1 MEFVP
6 FQAPQSEHHMLNTGL
21 STEGG
26 VTAKGLVDG
35 LNTYLGHL
43 FAKVEGDGANVIST
57 AKSAGPDIVRL
68 IAALSDR
75 ITELEK
81 WAGTLPS
88 DAPSTA
94 TSTPQASTIAE
105 DLKDAAT
112 MLADAKVAP
121 AVETA
126 AQAVKR
132 IHDEAIAKLKADR
145 SALETGVETVVAKNS
160 LADVLAGL
168 K

>member
-43 FAKVEGDGANVIST
+43 FAKVEGNGANAIST
-57 AKSAGPDIVRL
+57 AKSAGPDIMRIITV
-68 IAALSDR
+68 LSDR
-75 ITELEK
+75 ITELEQRFS
-81 WAGTLPS
+81 P
-88 DAPSTA
+88 AP
-94 TSTPQASTIAE
+94 STPQASTIAE

-112 MLADAKVAP
+112 MLADAKAAP

>member
-35 LNTYLGHL
+35 LNSYIGHL
-43 FAKVEGDGANVIST
+43 F
-57 AKSAGPDIVRL
+57 
-68 IAALSDR
+68 DR
-75 ITELEK
+75 IKELEQRFS
-81 WAGTLPS
+81 P
-88 DAPSTA
+88 APSTA
-94 TSTPQASTIAE
+94 PSTPQASTIAE

-112 MLADAKVAP
+112 MLADAKAAP

>member
-1 MEFVP
+1 
-6 FQAPQSEHHMLNTGL
+6 
-21 STEGG
+21 
-26 VTAKGLVDG
+26 
-35 LNTYLGHL
+35 
-43 FAKVEGDGANVIST
+43 
-57 AKSAGPDIVRL
+57 
-68 IAALSDR
+68 
-75 ITELEK
+75 
-81 WAGTLPS
+81 
-88 DAPSTA
+88 
-94 TSTPQASTIAE
+94 
-105 DLKDAAT
+105 